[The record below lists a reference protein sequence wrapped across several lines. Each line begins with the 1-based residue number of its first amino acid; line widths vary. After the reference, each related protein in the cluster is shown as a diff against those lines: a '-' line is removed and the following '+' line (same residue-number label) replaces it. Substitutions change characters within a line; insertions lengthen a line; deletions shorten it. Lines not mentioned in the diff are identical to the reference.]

1 MVGGGRTSGSW
12 WLEAALVGRG
22 GLRLHQWVVVGGGR
36 TNGSWLTEAALMG
49 RGGWRPHQW
58 VVVD

>member
-1 MVGGGRTSGSW
+1 M
-12 WLEAALVGRG
+12 
-22 GLRLHQWVVVGGGR
+22 VGGGR

-58 VVVD
+58 VVVGRFRTSGSWWVEAAQMGRGGWRPH